1 MGLKPVFIWGMA
13 IAFFLVPA
21 FTSAASLMLQP
32 TQGTF
37 VVGSTFEISIYLNTE
52 GQSVNA
58 LDITLQFPAAKLQM
72 VSPATGNSIVGVW
85 TSQPRFDNQSGTIHL
100 QGGIPGG
107 INVSRGLV
115 ATLTFRSRGVGEAVV
130 KFGADSKILAN
141 DGKGTDLLKQTQN
154 GAYELSLPPPLG
166 PRVISTT
173 HPDQAKWYSN
183 SNAILD
189 WVPDDRVEGYSYV
202 LNDLAVDSP
211 DNISE
216 GTKDSASYKSLADGR
231 YFFHLKALR
240 DGVWGG
246 VTHFAIKVDSTPPA
260 DFLIEVIP
268 GKRTS
273 RAQPVI
279 QFQTTD
285 IYSGVQRYEIKLV
298 PLQAPAETDQELLF
312 IEATSPYIPPILG
325 LGSYDVIVRVYDEAG
340 NVREEKERLRIV
352 PVVLRF
358 ISGEGVE
365 LRSRLILSWGTI
377 WILIILMLIFLV
389 RLASR
394 TKLWHDK
401 VHLEHLAKELP
412 QELKDKI
419 KSLRDYRHRQGKIL
433 IAILLFLSL
442 GSVALAQEETVG
454 PPIITTVSENIS
466 NQEIFYIGGRAAE
479 PNSNIIVYLQ
489 NAQTLETQNFSVA
502 ADKRGEWF
510 YRHSGFLTPGE
521 YILWAQTK
529 AGETL
534 SPPSPQIKIAVNQ
547 TALELGSSRVSYE
560 LLYFVLMLLSL
571 LIMFAL
577 LAYTISHWLK
587 GKKKRLAMLREIKE
601 AEEAIKRSFAVL
613 RRDIEAQL
621 SIVHKTKLTSVLSEE
636 EKNREAELK
645 KDLEWAEKHAG
656 KEIFDVEQLER
667 TA

>member
-21 FTSAASLMLQP
+21 FASAASLMLQP

-52 GQSVNA
+52 DQSVNA

-107 INVSRGLV
+107 ISVSRGLV

-130 KFGADSKILAN
+130 KFGADSKVLAN

-183 SNAILD
+183 SNVILD
-189 WVPDDRVEGYSYV
+189 WVPDDRVEGYSYI

-260 DFLIEVIP
+260 EFPIEIIP
-268 GKRTS
+268 GARTS

-298 PLQAPAETDQELLF
+298 PLQAPAEADQELLF

-340 NVREEKERLRIV
+340 NIREETQRLHVV

-377 WILIILMLIFLV
+377 WILIILMLTLLV

-442 GSVALAQEETVG
+442 GSVALAQEEMVG

-521 YILWAQTK
+521 YILWAQTRL
-529 AGETL
+529 GETL
-534 SPPSPQIKIAVNQ
+534 SPPSPQIKITVNQ

-560 LLYFVLMLLSL
+560 LLYFVLMLISL

-601 AEEAIKRSFAVL
+601 AEEATKRGFAVL

-621 SIVHKTKLTSVLSEE
+621 SVVHKAKLKSALSKE
-636 EKNREAELK
+636 EKIKEAELK

-656 KEIFDVEQLER
+656 KEIFDLER
-667 TA
+667 LEGA